1 MMKFVG
7 DRICASRLK
16 LGFSVH
22 ELAERAGIEPIELG
36 AVEAGLGRLPAV
48 KLFAVASALNM
59 RVGSLFDTHAPRRD
73 AAPGAAAMDLGV
85 QPTGEAAR
93 IARAYE
99 RIRDPSKRN
108 MLLTLSELFAD
119 GSERSQRDV
128 AH

>member
-7 DRICASRLK
+7 NRVCASRLK
-16 LGFSVH
+16 LGYSVH

-36 AVEAGLGRLPAV
+36 AVEAGLGRLPAL
-48 KLFAVASALNM
+48 KLVALAAALNI

-73 AAPGAAAMDLGV
+73 AAPVAAAMDLGV
-85 QPTGEAAR
+85 QPTGEATR
-93 IARAYE
+93 IARAYD

-108 MLLTLSELFAD
+108 MLLTLSELLAD
-119 GSERSQRDV
+119 GAERSQRDV